1 MLIKL
6 SIYSLIRHMATRAKY
21 TRVNTQNQNNETKL
35 DTDILMRV
43 NDTYGTDLFIQDA
56 ISPVPSRSFS
66 ERENLS
72 SLSRLPRS

>member
-1 MLIKL
+1 
-6 SIYSLIRHMATRAKY
+6 MATRAKY
-21 TRVNTQNQNNETKL
+21 TRVNTQNQNSETKL